1 MVLHQEFIRRAK
13 HQSNKTAII
22 DRSSEL
28 RFTYMEA
35 LVSAL
40 VLADRIARQPDRFIG
55 VMIPNSAGSAFAILA
70 ALMAGKVPVMI
81 NYATGVER
89 NSAYAQA
96 KCGFET
102 IITSQALIHKL
113 GDPEIPGV
121 IFLERIMQ
129 SVTEADRVSALK
141 KAQLPLEELLDSV
154 HGADPD
160 DNAVILFTSGSEKD
174 PKAVQLT
181 HRNIGDN
188 LSAFAPVLGLND
200 DEVVLANLPF
210 FHVFG
215 QTVDLWMPL
224 CDGMTIVTVA
234 NPLDYRTV
242 CKIIREEKI
251 TFLASTPTFL
261 LGYLRQ
267 SEPGDFASV
276 RIMVAGADK
285 VPDGLRQGMMEKHGK
300 LLLEGYGTTETS
312 PAISVNTPSAHRPG
326 STGRALPNVEVR
338 IADID
343 TDETLPPEKEGRILV
358 KGTLVMKGYLNDSEE
373 TSRRIKDGWYDTGD
387 MGMLDKEGFLWH
399 RGRLKRFV
407 KIAGEMISL
416 VKVESVLA
424 SLLPE
429 GVDCCVVEAPD
440 RLRGSRILA
449 VVTREIEVQETLRKM
464 AAELPRFALPK
475 EFILVEEMPKMG
487 SGKINFRALA
497 AIAAKPG
504 TDDDN

>member
-1 MVLHQEFIRRAK
+1 MILHQEFIRRAK
-13 HQSNKTAII
+13 CQPVKTAVI
-22 DRSSEL
+22 DRSAEL
-28 RFTYMEA
+28 RMTYMEA

-40 VLADRIARQPDRFIG
+40 VLAEKLAGHQDGFIG
-55 VMIPNSAGSAFAILA
+55 IMIPNSAGSALAILA

-81 NYATGVER
+81 NYATGADR
-89 NSAYAQA
+89 NCAYAQN

-102 IITSQALIHKL
+102 IITSQALIQKL
-113 GDPEIPGV
+113 GNPGIPGM
-121 IFLERIMQ
+121 IFLENIMQ
-129 SVTEADRVSALK
+129 SVTEADRAVALK
-141 KAQLPLEELLDSV
+141 KATLPLEELLDLS
-154 HGADPD
+154 HMADPD

-188 LSAFAPVLGLND
+188 LSAFAPVLGLTD
-200 DEVVLANLPF
+200 DEIVLANLPF

-224 CDGMTIVTVA
+224 CNGMTIVTCA

-242 CKIIREEKI
+242 CKIIRDEKI
-251 TFLASTPTFL
+251 TFLAATPTFL

-267 SEPGDFASV
+267 SEPGDFDSIRV
-276 RIMVAGADK
+276 MVAGADK

-312 PAISVNTPSAHRPG
+312 PAVSVNTAAAYRPG

-343 TDETLPPEKEGRILV
+343 TGETLPPEKEGRILV
-358 KGTLVMKGYLNDSEE
+358 KGTLVMKGYFNDSEE

-387 MGMLDKEGFLWH
+387 VGMLDKDGFLWH

-424 SLLPE
+424 SVLPD
-429 GVDCCVVEAPD
+429 GIDCCVVEAPD
-440 RLRGSRILA
+440 RIRGSRVIA
-449 VVTREIEVQETLRKM
+449 VVTREIQVQATLRKM
-464 AAELPRFALPK
+464 AAELPGIALPK
-475 EFILVEEMPKMG
+475 EFIVVEEMPKMG

-497 AIAAKPG
+497 AIAKGAG
-504 TDDDN
+504 TDGID